1 MSTKQTP
8 GRMDVAM
15 TDRAMAD
22 LGGAGGEPIVQRV
35 ARGERTEPDYAKTLP
50 TRVLPALSKSGR

>member
-1 MSTKQTP
+1 
-8 GRMDVAM
+8 MDVAM